1 MCVCHVLCCARVLT
15 RLNFRVLGPEEGCG
29 WESRADEKRRHV
41 SFGMVALFAIL
52 HMRHYLPSSACRQ
65 PVRTLTSPQ
74 SLPLSLPPSLFWAD
88 PWASVMSTKTNRPT
102 IVVVAVCVLCVCV
115 VLCVLADTTSGT
127 LTAACTTMSASR
139 LSSITLV
146 SARGLPQSTL
156 VRHRR
161 RNISAHKPSL
171 PQRRRRTY
179 QARVSLRAL
188 RSVVQGQGARWSPVC
203 LYICL
208 SAMSASAS
216 VSCLCLYLHLCL
228 CLCLLCLYLCLC
240 LCGSTACN
248 RRLYSAVPHCY

>member
-1 MCVCHVLCCARVLT
+1 VGVCLSIKPTDQQLLWLPCVR
-15 RLNFRVLGPEEGCG
+15 
-29 WESRADEKRRHV
+29 
-41 SFGMVALFAIL
+41 
-52 HMRHYLPSSACRQ
+52 
-65 PVRTLTSPQ
+65 
-74 SLPLSLPPSLFWAD
+74 
-88 PWASVMSTKTNRPT
+88 
-102 IVVVAVCVLCVCV
+102 VLCVCV
-115 VLCVLADTTSGT
+115 LLCVLADTTSGT

-161 RNISAHKPSL
+161 RNISAHKPSP

-188 RSVVQGQGARWSPVC
+188 RLVVQGQGARWSPVC

-216 VSCLCLYLHLCL
+216 VSVSISVSVSVSVSVYCVCISVSVSVAPPLAIVACT
-228 CLCLLCLYLCLC
+228 LLCP
-240 LCGSTACN
+240 TATKRLIDCIVWAWRGHGR
-248 RRLYSAVPHCY
+248 RRLRPSWWPWRWRERWRWSIAG